1 MKNQILAINKIQ
13 EVQEVM
19 VVDVVEEGITNP
31 ILNVIL
37 VIDMNIVQVIQI

>member
-37 VIDMNIVQVIQI
+37 VIDMNIVQVMQI